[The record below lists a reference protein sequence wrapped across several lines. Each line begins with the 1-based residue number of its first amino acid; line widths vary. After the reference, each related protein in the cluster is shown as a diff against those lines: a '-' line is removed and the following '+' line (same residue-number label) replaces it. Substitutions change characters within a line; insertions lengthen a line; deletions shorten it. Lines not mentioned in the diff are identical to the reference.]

1 MSGWEQRI
9 ATGNPQADQMTVEQ
23 HRQAAAAQGLSFDVQ
38 PLPTGGFYVRA
49 YAAAPPQGGY
59 GPPQGGYGYPQQP
72 QGYGPPQGGYP
83 QQQQGYGPPAY
94 AAAGGGMVFS
104 SSSTAGGG
112 VVVGGAEAAPAMTGE
127 RVKYLRKVYG
137 LLFASVMIAGLSG
150 LAAVSL
156 GPDMIIP
163 GTRVAAPMLVAIM
176 LSSKVMMY
184 AAFGLLFVATLVA
197 SAVSKVKGL
206 NVVALFGVAA
216 LMGVELAPMVFV
228 AQYLAGMGRTM
239 SAAPVLGAF
248 LVTAGAFAGATGYV
262 FITRKDFSYLAA
274 TLSMGFWVVFIGCIV
289 AVFIS
294 SEVFTLAI
302 CSVGAILA
310 IGMLLLQTS
319 RILRSSE
326 MDDAVGDCL
335 ALLVQLRNLF
345 MFILRILMSSRR

>member
-1 MSGWEQRI
+1 MSGWETRI
-9 ATGNPQADQMTVEQ
+9 ATGNPQVDQMTVEQ

-38 PLPTGGFYVRA
+38 PLPAGGYFVRA
-49 YAAAPPQGGY
+49 YAAAPPQ
-59 GPPQGGYGYPQQP
+59 Q
-72 QGYGPPQGGYP
+72 QGYGPPMGGYP
-83 QQQQGYGPPAY
+83 QQQQQAYGQQGYGPPAY
-94 AAAGGGMVFS
+94 AAAGGGGMVFTS
-104 SSSTAGGG
+104 SSSAGG
-112 VVVGGAEAAPAMTGE
+112 VVVGGAAAAPAMTGD

-150 LAAVSL
+150 LAATTL
-156 GPDMIIP
+156 GPEEILRSP
-163 GTRVAAPMLVAIM
+163 EGHRVAVPIITAIL
-176 LSSKVMMY
+176 LSSRVMMY

-197 SAVSKVKGL
+197 GAVSKVKGL

-228 AQYLAGMGRTM
+228 AQYYAGLGATL

-248 LVTAGAFAGATGYV
+248 LVTAGVFAGATGYV
-262 FITRKDFSYLAA
+262 FITRKDFSYLGA
-274 TLSMGFWVVFIGCIV
+274 TLSMGFWVVFVGCLV

-302 CSVGAILA
+302 CSVGAIVA
-310 IGMLLLQTS
+310 MGMLLLQTS
-319 RILRSSE
+319 RIFRSSR